1 MNPTNIRSGWW
12 VFTDDCFVC
21 CYNSKEEALD
31 HIKFQKERMY
41 SNKNWYIQ
49 YISMQFS
56 EYQSF
61 PCEE

>member
-12 VFTDDCFVC
+12 VYTDYCFIR

-31 HIKFQKERMY
+31 HIKFQREKMHSRQ
-41 SNKNWYIQ
+41 NLYIQ
-49 YISMQFS
+49 YIAMQFS

-61 PCEE
+61 PCED

>member
-12 VFTDDCFVC
+12 VYTDYCFIR

-31 HIKFQKERMY
+31 HIKFQREKMH
-41 SNKNWYIQ
+41 SHQNWYIQ

-61 PCEE
+61 PYEE

>member
-12 VFTDDCFVC
+12 VYTDYCFIRC
-21 CYNSKEEALD
+21 FNSKEEALD
-31 HIKFQKERMY
+31 YIKFQKRIH

-49 YISMQFS
+49 YISIQFS

-61 PCEE
+61 PCEK